1 MTTIKTILIEDEEL
15 AQQRLIKILQNFP
28 QIEVVGQAFDGLTG
42 IEKID
47 TLKPDL
53 ILLDIEMPG
62 CNGFELLAR
71 IEHQPQVIFTTA
83 YDHYAIKAF
92 EENSIDYLLKPIERA
107 RVEKAIARVKVGE
120 SSDIEGIVNRIL
132 SLKAE
137 NAYMKRL
144 HVKIGD
150 RTLLVQVNEI
160 THFESADKYTT
171 VHLNE
176 KEYIIDNPLIEL
188 EKKLD
193 PSLFLRIHRSLLVNT
208 SWISE
213 IHRNL
218 GGKLQVQLKNDA
230 KTRLGVSRSFVDK
243 VKNL

>member
-1 MTTIKTILIEDEEL
+1 
-15 AQQRLIKILQNFP
+15 
-28 QIEVVGQAFDGLTG
+28 
-42 IEKID
+42 
-47 TLKPDL
+47 
-53 ILLDIEMPG
+53 
-62 CNGFELLAR
+62 
-71 IEHQPQVIFTTA
+71 
-83 YDHYAIKAF
+83 
-92 EENSIDYLLKPIERA
+92 
-107 RVEKAIARVKVGE
+107 
-120 SSDIEGIVNRIL
+120 
-132 SLKAE
+132 
-137 NAYMKRL
+137 MKRL